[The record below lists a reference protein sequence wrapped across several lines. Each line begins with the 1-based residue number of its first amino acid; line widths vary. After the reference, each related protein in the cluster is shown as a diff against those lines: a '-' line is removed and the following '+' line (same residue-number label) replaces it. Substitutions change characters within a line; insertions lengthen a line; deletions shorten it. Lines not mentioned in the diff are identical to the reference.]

1 MDGLIDRAESK
12 EVVLLFARSLL
23 CASLAGY
30 KVARPRF
37 VIDPFLPRET
47 HTHIPTYAMIPIQP
61 QRVASAFAALQTG
74 DIAALASSDRS
85 NGYDA
90 TTSTPL
96 VAFLPH
102 LLLVSEANPAFV
114 KPIFRAIHML
124 REVS

>member
-47 HTHIPTYAMIPIQP
+47 HKHTDTYI
-61 QRVASAFAALQTG
+61 RDDT
-74 DIAALASSDRS
+74 DTT
-85 NGYDA
+85 
-90 TTSTPL
+90 TTSSKRL
-96 VAFLPH
+96 CSVADW
-102 LLLVSEANPAFV
+102 
-114 KPIFRAIHML
+114 
-124 REVS
+124 